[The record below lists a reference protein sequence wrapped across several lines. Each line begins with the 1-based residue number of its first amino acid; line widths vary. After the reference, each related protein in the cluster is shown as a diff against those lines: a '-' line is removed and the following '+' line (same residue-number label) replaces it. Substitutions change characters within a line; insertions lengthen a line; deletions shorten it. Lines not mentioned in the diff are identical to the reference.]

1 MLFLFHIVPT
11 KKAGKQ
17 SKSISDED
25 RAAIISPIVEN
36 DRSLVKKAIKVIN
49 TYRYWFILL
58 FYCSNGEINEKKVI
72 NRMIKVLGVEAAK
85 YSFIWLL

>member
-36 DRSLVKKAIKVIN
+36 DRSLVKKAIKIIN
-49 TYRYWFILL
+49 TYRY
-58 FYCSNGEINEKKVI
+58 
-72 NRMIKVLGVEAAK
+72 
-85 YSFIWLL
+85 